1 MTFMNKLINT
11 MVFHYFGGARE
22 ARDLKTW
29 IASGPESTVN
39 MDGRAA
45 S

>member
-1 MTFMNKLINT
+1 MKNIKNT

-22 ARDLKTW
+22 ARDLW
-29 IASGPESTVN
+29 IASGPESTVH